1 VLHQLQLLL
10 LGPLHLRR
18 RRRQEVRPRLQEVRR
33 RADESEEEVQVRRHL
48 PRHVRPQVL
57 EEPSRDEDLQLA
69 SSISMSVCEY
79 VACVL
84 VRVLDVA
91 REQ

>member
-33 RADESEEEVQVRRHL
+33 RADESGEVQVRRHL

>member
-33 RADESEEEVQVRRHL
+33 SADESGEVQVRRHL